1 MRIARISKTWYI
13 ETMKTEPRKKAVP
26 DALRPSD
33 TGSILIVEDEVIVAE
48 NLRSSLVRHG
58 YTVAGISCT
67 GADAILKTR
76 DLSPTLILMDIMLKG
91 NIDGIETAEKIHE
104 TTDIP
109 VVFLT
114 SRTDEETLKR
124 ARRVSPLGYII
135 KPFEDRQLRIT
146 LDMVLNRIRME
157 NERKKL
163 MEEIDLLR
171 GFIPI
176 CSQCKKI
183 RDDDG
188 YWEQVEAYMAR
199 HWDAKFTHGICP
211 DCAKQLYPEQFKEK
225 K

>member
-1 MRIARISKTWYI
+1 MRIARITKTWYI
-13 ETMKTEPRKKAVP
+13 ETMKTEPRKKTVP
-26 DALRPSD
+26 DTPKPSD

-48 NLRSSLVRHG
+48 NLRSSLVRYG
-58 YTVAGISCT
+58 YTVAGISYT

-76 DLSPTLILMDIMLKG
+76 DLSPALILMDIMLKG
-91 NIDGIETAEKIHE
+91 NIDGIETGVKIHE
-104 TTDIP
+104 TADIP

-114 SRTDEETLKR
+114 SRTDDETLER
-124 ARRVSPLGYII
+124 ARRVSPLGYIV

-157 NERKKL
+157 NERKTL
-163 MEEIDLLR
+163 IEEIDMLR

-211 DCAKQLYPEQFKEK
+211 DCAKQLYPEQFQEK